1 MLFYSHPE
9 VVEAAHKALDT
20 RGAGHI
26 ACKLNVV
33 LEPPWGGWS
42 CSYSPWHT
50 WRWSQLGQIHL
61 WNSGYLLTTH
71 VSLL

>member
-33 LEPPWGGWS
+33 LEPP
-42 CSYSPWHT
+42 
-50 WRWSQLGQIHL
+50 
-61 WNSGYLLTTH
+61 
-71 VSLL
+71 